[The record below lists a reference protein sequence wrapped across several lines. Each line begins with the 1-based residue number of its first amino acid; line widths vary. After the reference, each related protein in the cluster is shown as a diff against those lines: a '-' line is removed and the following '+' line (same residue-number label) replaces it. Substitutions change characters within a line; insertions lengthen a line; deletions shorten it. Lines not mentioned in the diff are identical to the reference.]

1 MQELSN
7 KLLAFSAAAAV
18 LDPLRTSSRFRAT
31 RTETQTH
38 WASHPQGAVHKF
50 KVVHKFVKFNVPNC
64 CPRGLRCL
72 GSAGLVRVSY
82 F

>member
-1 MQELSN
+1 MQEL
-7 KLLAFSAAAAV
+7 
-18 LDPLRTSSRFRAT
+18 
-31 RTETQTH
+31 
-38 WASHPQGAVHKF
+38 SHPQGAFHKF
-50 KVVHKFVKFNVPNC
+50 KVLNRFVKINVPNS